1 MTNCSEIRM
10 TDERK
15 SRSTNSSAR
24 WSRLAPKANTRNPV
38 RNINARTSYEKY
50 VTLARAAAS
59 AGDTIETENCYQHA
73 EHYFRMMSKRS
84 DDE

>member
-1 MTNCSEIRM
+1 MTNCSVIRM

-15 SRSTNSSAR
+15 TRSANYSMNGKQF
-24 WSRLAPKANTRNPV
+24 APKRNARNPA
-38 RNINARTSYEKY
+38 RNLNARSSYEKY

-73 EHYFRMMSKRS
+73 EHYFRVMAKCS

>member
-1 MTNCSEIRM
+1 M

-15 SRSTNSSAR
+15 ARSPNSPAR
-24 WSRLAPKANTRNPV
+24 WSRLTPKANTRNPA
-38 RNINARTSYEKY
+38 RNINAQTSYEKY

-73 EHYFRMMSKRS
+73 EHYYRMMSQRS
-84 DDE
+84 SDE